1 MWKMTQEYVGM
12 VENTVE
18 DDRFH
23 WLPALY
29 AAAAALVIFLPIS
42 LYSSQWGG
50 FLYLL
55 GVIPIV
61 SFVLLVI
68 AIAFAIRR
76 KPRRALAIIPALVVF
91 WVVSWALWR
100 NELPIRSEVRW
111 LWNSK
116 AYKAQVLVQPAPVNG
131 ELRHIEWDGWGFPGA
146 GDTVVYLVFDPN
158 DSIAVGS
165 RVSGRLKGIPCQVPE
180 IHRLEKDWYTVLFFT
195 DTAWDHCA
203 S

>member
-1 MWKMTQEYVGM
+1 MTQEYARMADKTAEG
-12 VENTVE
+12 
-18 DDRFH
+18 DRFH
-23 WLPALY
+23 CLPALY

-42 LYSSQWGG
+42 LYSSQWGA

-76 KPRRALAIIPALVVF
+76 KPRRALAIIPALFVF
-91 WVVSWALWR
+91 WVVSWVLLR
-100 NELPIRSEVRW
+100 NDLPMRSEVRW

-116 AYKAQVLVQPAPVNG
+116 AYKAQVLAQPAPVNG

-158 DSIAVGS
+158 DSLAATVSS
-165 RVSGRLKGIPCQVPE
+165 RVSGKFNGIPCEVPQVR
-180 IHRLEKDWYTVLFFT
+180 RLESNWYTLLFYT
-195 DTAWDHCA
+195 DTTWGHCI
-203 S
+203 